1 MKKTLLTLAL
11 GALLGIG
18 LTIGIPAIAD
28 VTLNTPLSTGTD
40 AQGVRAN
47 SLHVTWKA
55 NDETVVDAKVFGL
68 DGGVVQLDAVTTI
81 DVAVP
86 ASSGSPTF
94 GVTGYA
100 LEDPAFVASCSGSR
114 AAILATTNDIKAKL
128 ESFADNCLN

>member
-1 MKKTLLTLAL
+1 MKTTLLIVL
-11 GALLGIG
+11 GVLLGIG
-18 LTIGIPAIAD
+18 LTLGVPAIAD

-40 AQGVRAN
+40 AQGIRAHT
-47 SLHVTWKA
+47 LFVTWKA

-68 DGGVVQLDAVTTI
+68 DGGVVQVDAVTTI

-86 ASSGSPTF
+86 ASSGSPAF

-100 LEDPAFVASCSGSR
+100 LEDPAFVASCTGSR

-128 ESFADNCLN
+128 ESFADNCMN